1 MVAEVQTQ
9 RRLKEKGNQKGEFG
23 ELSSG
28 RVTHFLCP
36 AGTGGALVSDAR
48 RRAFQGERRG
58 LPVET
63 RARLILGPIVW
74 QFRDKQRQNR

>member
-1 MVAEVQTQ
+1 MVADTEEVK
-9 RRLKEKGNQKGEFG
+9 REGELKRGEFG
-23 ELSSG
+23 VLSSG
-28 RVTHFLCP
+28 RVTHFLRP

-58 LPVET
+58 LPAET
-63 RARLILGPIVW
+63 RARLILGPIIW